1 MADDTQ
7 VSIQDLRQ
15 RLAQAGT
22 DAGRL
27 AALLE
32 FRDRTAELPR
42 GEAEAYFREAVE
54 LARKTESYDDLARAG
69 IALSELCRNAGDVAA
84 SLECAG
90 YVQQAATATGSRKH
104 EGSHLYL
111 LGRAHQDRG
120 DYTQARECY
129 ERCLKVWRLD
139 RHTKGVGA
147 ALNQLGS
154 LLGLQGQAAE
164 ALEYYQECLK
174 IDDELGDVVYGTLHQ
189 YNIGEALA
197 RLGRWEDAVESY
209 YRAIALS
216 ERHRMPSL
224 RETALNAL
232 GELFLERDKVA
243 KAIDTFR
250 AVAEAGETEQVLPTT
265 RRDAMGNLGLA
276 YHRLGDL
283 AGAGRAYERALEASE
298 QSGDRRMA
306 TVLWWRMAEL
316 ALDQGE
322 LARAREMVDRSFA
335 LAREVGLR
343 GEEAHAFRVEGLL
356 HAAGGESEQAHEC
369 FEQALVLLQD
379 LEDSYDLARVRFHYG
394 RCLLAEGETEL
405 AVSQLKAASRVFRKL
420 GIVGEAQEVHRL
432 LFQQEMGADRDMA
445 MLQGISGLAT
455 LGVDPQVLLER
466 AVGLLL
472 EALKF
477 DRAAILVRGRP
488 VLMAGNPNLNPV
500 LVLGAS
506 QQVIVT
512 GSMLSWPV
520 RYGGSLLGRIYLERA
535 EPLTIEHNHLVLD
548 TIANLL
554 AAPIHRLAELSVSV
568 VEERPGMAGL
578 RYKGVVS
585 RNPRMA
591 EVLAT
596 VCAVAGKGV
605 PVLIRGESG
614 TGKELIAR
622 ALHESGARAGKPF
635 VAVNCAAVPENLLE
649 AEFFGVEKG
658 AATGVVAHRG
668 KFETADGGTV
678 FLDEIGDMSPALQAK
693 LLRVLQEKTFERVGG
708 RVSIGVD
715 VRVVAATNQAIGELI
730 AQRKFREDLYYRLNT
745 VELLLPSLR
754 ERSEDIP
761 DLVRHFVRHSNQEF
775 GRDVAD
781 VSPDVMSRLK
791 MHNWPGNIRELE
803 HVVERSVLLARGD
816 TIQLDDLPPSLVEG
830 GGMKEER

>member
-15 RLAQAGT
+15 RLAEAGT

-32 FRDRTAELPR
+32 FRGRTAELPR
-42 GEAEAYFREAVE
+42 DELEAYLREAVE
-54 LARKTESYDDLARAG
+54 LARKSQSYDELARAG

-90 YVQQAATATGSRKH
+90 YVQQAAQATGSRRH
-104 EGSHLYL
+104 EGSYFFL
-111 LGRAHQDRG
+111 LGRAHQERG
-120 DYTQARECY
+120 GFGEARDCY
-129 ERCLKVWRLD
+129 ERCLKVWRLAG
-139 RHTKGVGA
+139 HTKGVSA

-154 LLGLQGQAAE
+154 LVGLQGQVAE
-164 ALEYYQECLK
+164 ALGYYQECLK
-174 IDDELGDVVYGTLHQ
+174 IDEELGDAVQFTLHQ
-189 YNIGEALA
+189 YNIGWALSH
-197 RLGRWEDAVESY
+197 LGRWEDAVESY
-209 YRAIALS
+209 YRAIAMS
-216 ERHRMPSL
+216 ERREIPAL
-224 RETALNAL
+224 RDNVLNSL
-232 GELFLERDKVA
+232 GELFLTRDKVA

-250 AVAEAGETEQVLPTT
+250 AVAEAGDNEQVLPTT
-265 RRDAMGNLGLA
+265 RRDAMNNLGQA

-283 AGAGRAYERALEASE
+283 VGAEQAYERALQASE
-298 QSGDRRMA
+298 QSGDRRVA
-306 TVLWWRMAEL
+306 TVLLWRMAEL
-316 ALDQGE
+316 ALDQGD
-322 LARAREMVDRSFA
+322 LARAREKLDQSFA

-343 GEEAHAFRVEGLL
+343 GEEAQAFRVEGLL
-356 HAAGGESEQAHEC
+356 RAAKGEPEQAHDC
-369 FEQALVLLQD
+369 FEQAMVLLQD
-379 LEDSYDLARVRFHYG
+379 LEDSYNLARVRFHYG
-394 RCLLAEGETEL
+394 RCLLAEGATES
-405 AVSQLKAASRVFRKL
+405 AVSHLKAASRVFRKL

-432 LFQQEMGADRDMA
+432 LFRQEMGADRDMA
-445 MLQGISGLAT
+445 LLQGISGLAS
-455 LGVDPQVLLER
+455 LGVDPQALLER

-472 EALKF
+472 EGLRF
-477 DRAAILVRGRP
+477 DSAAIVVGDRP
-488 VLMAGNPNLNPV
+488 VLMVGNPSLSPV

-506 QQVIVT
+506 QQVVVT

-520 RYGGSLLGRIYLERA
+520 RYGGSLSGRIYLERA

-554 AAPIHRLAELSVSV
+554 AAPIHRLAELSVSIA
-568 VEERPGMAGL
+568 EERPGLAGL
-578 RYKGVVS
+578 RYRGVVG

-622 ALHESGARAGKPF
+622 ALHESGDRAGKPF
-635 VAVNCAAVPENLLE
+635 VAVNCAALPENLLE
-649 AEFFGVEKG
+649 AEFFGVEQD
-658 AATGVVAHRG
+658 AATGVAVHKG
-668 KFETADGGTV
+668 KFESADGGTV
-678 FLDEIGDMSPALQAK
+678 FLDEIGDMSPALQAR
-693 LLRVLQEKTFERVGG
+693 LLRVLQDKTFERVGG

-715 VRVVAATNQAIGELI
+715 VRVVAATNQAIGELV
-730 AQRKFREDLYYRLNT
+730 AQRKFREDLYSRLNT

-754 ERSEDIP
+754 ERSEDTP
-761 DLVRHFVRHSNQEF
+761 DLVRYFVRHSNQEF

-781 VSPDVMSRLK
+781 VSPEVMSRLT
-791 MHNWPGNIRELE
+791 MHRWPGNIRELE

-816 TIQLDDLPPSLVEG
+816 TIQLDDLPLSFQS
-830 GGMKEER
+830 